1 MKVVREVVGHG
12 VRMDSGTVLGAVTV
26 REINVAVAKSPNTVF
41 RPEAHSV
48 KRCRSANVV
57 HIYSI
62 KLSKMLTI
70 AVDKQILFL
79 LF

>member
-1 MKVVREVVGHG
+1 MKVTREVVGHG

-26 REINVAVAKSPNTVF
+26 SEINVVVAKSPNTVF

-48 KRCRSANVV
+48 RSANVV